1 MSERGERER
10 EQTRKIS
17 LVLKLEHLVFSLDF
31 RAGRGAG
38 GGLTHSGQ
46 EWAREGGS
54 ATRWGVETN

>member
-31 RAGRGAG
+31 RAGAG